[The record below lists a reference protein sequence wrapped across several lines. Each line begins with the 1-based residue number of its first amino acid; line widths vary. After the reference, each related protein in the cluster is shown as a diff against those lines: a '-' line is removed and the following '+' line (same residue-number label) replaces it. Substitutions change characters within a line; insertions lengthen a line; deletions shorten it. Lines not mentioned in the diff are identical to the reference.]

1 MIIQVGNV
9 IGSLSRQVMDWRNF
23 PPNQCR
29 DKFCFFIHLGLRFF
43 KVPKKLYHVEL
54 FISSHSL
61 NNKNIKI
68 MSCH

>member
-1 MIIQVGNV
+1 MIIGNV
-9 IGSLSRQVMDWRNF
+9 IGSLSHQVMEWRNF
-23 PPNQCR
+23 PLNQFG
-29 DKFCFFIHLGLRFF
+29 DKFCLFIYLGSRFF

-68 MSCH
+68 ISYY